1 MAAREGDATGT
12 AVRTTAAGVGVG
24 GVGGAVAVSTAVA
37 GKGVGEGPTHS
48 APMQPARVVDG
59 AAGVTVGGVIADGDG
74 DAPQP
79 VNASSTASTTTPAAR
94 SQSVSLST
102 LLAAFLMVSIHFIV
116 SGLTRSGGRYPR
128 LSP

>member
-12 AVRTTAAGVGVG
+12 AVRTTAKGVGG
-24 GVGGAVAVSTAVA
+24 AGVGGAVAVSTAVA

-48 APMQPARVVDG
+48 APMQPVRVVND
-59 AAGVTVGGVIADGDG
+59 AAGITVGSVIADGDG

-79 VNASSTASTTTPAAR
+79 VNAISTASTTTLAAR
-94 SQSVSLST
+94 SQAVSLSAP
-102 LLAAFLMVSIHFIV
+102 LAAFLMIPIHFIV
-116 SGLTRSGGRYPR
+116 SGLARSGGHYPR